1 MKKIIRSNDEPQTE
15 VRAKKTEY
23 NYTELN
29 QLKVGS
35 K

>member
-1 MKKIIRSNDEPQTE
+1 MKKIVKSTDVPQTE